1 MRMRRRDFLRG
12 AAGTVAGACLVGA
25 GEAKDVGMNEKRI
38 IYYNNFASHLLCA
51 YNPNMYYP
59 GLPFRWTDTDWKALV
74 DMLAAFGFN
83 VFEFWL
89 EPRMFCREALD
100 SDFGRE
106 YTRQM
111 TVVIEHVRARGM
123 KAEMIVAI
131 ATVGDKWRTLC
142 PNVAEEWREVLG
154 LWDQWTR
161 RFPGLGIVGI
171 FPGDPGACSRN
182 GCTAETYIDKS
193 VEVAALIERN
203 LPGAEVEFNTWGPP
217 FFGWGNIYM
226 PPDSRGEFIPKD
238 QATAWTFS
246 KERADRAMNHLLER
260 LKDFPA
266 GTTVSINLGFNG
278 DGNPQGDQD
287 ARPWAVEIAESNPIQ
302 TWDFSLTE
310 GENAVYPHYRFTRLF
325 ARRRDERA
333 AAPYRGGICF
343 TMTPLLNQLSLY
355 EAAQSF
361 AQPDS
366 DPHRIAES
374 FFVSLFGEP
383 GRALVDGYRL
393 FEALPDWG
401 SYDVVQMP
409 RAEYHG
415 RMKALADAI
424 EGVKGS
430 VNAAAVFHPEPE
442 TYRAE
447 LEFFARLFAD
457 LSAPSPDYDA
467 LKKAY
472 WDRVYRIYDQ
482 LPEHVDPRPHA
493 ATDRLIQHF
502 ENWT

>member
-1 MRMRRRDFLRG
+1 MKMRRREFLQGMARSL
-12 AAGTVAGACLVGA
+12 AGACLLNAAAEPGSA
-25 GEAKDVGMNEKRI
+25 ATEKRI

-59 GLPFRWTDTDWKALV
+59 NLPYRWTDADWKALV
-74 DMLAAFGFN
+74 DMLAQFGYN

-89 EPRMFCREALD
+89 EPRMFCREALE
-100 SDFGRE
+100 SEFGRE

-111 TVVIEHVRARGM
+111 NVVIDHARARGI
-123 KAEMIVAI
+123 KTEMIVAI
-131 ATVGDKWRTLC
+131 ATVGEKWRTLC
-142 PNVAEEWREVLG
+142 PNLPDEWQAVLG
-154 LWDQWTR
+154 LWDAWTR
-161 RFPGLGIVGI
+161 RFSGLGIVGI

-193 VEVAALIERN
+193 VEIAALIKKN
-203 LPGAEVEFNTWGPP
+203 LPQAEVEFNTWGPP

-226 PPDSRGEFIPKD
+226 PPDSHGEFVPKD

-246 KERADRAMNHLLER
+246 KDRADRAMTHLLRR

-266 GTTVSINLGFNG
+266 DTTVSINLGFNG
-278 DGNPQGDQD
+278 DANPEGEQD
-287 ARPWAVEIAESNPIQ
+287 ARPWAVEIAKTNPIQ

-310 GENAVYPHYRFTRLF
+310 GENAVYPHYRFSRLF
-325 ARRRDERA
+325 QRRREERD

-355 EAAQSF
+355 EAARSF
-361 AQPDS
+361 TQPEG
-366 DPHRIAES
+366 DPRQIAEE
-374 FFVSLFGEP
+374 FFVLLFGEA
-383 GRALVDGYRL
+383 GRGLVDGYRL

-409 RAEYHG
+409 RAEYHAK
-415 RMKALADAI
+415 MLELAEALK
-424 EGVKGS
+424 GVQNTVNTS
-430 VNAAAVFHPEPE
+430 VAFHPNPE

-457 LSAPSPDYDA
+457 LTAPAPDYDA
-467 LKKAY
+467 LKKRY
-472 WDRVYRIYDQ
+472 WNRVYRIYDL
-482 LPEHVDPRPHA
+482 LPAHVDPRPHA
-493 ATDRLIQHF
+493 ATGRFIEHF
-502 ENWT
+502 ANWK